1 MAESDAALV
10 RSVASGEHEALAEIY
25 RRYGGA
31 VWGLCSRVC
40 RDGELAREVSQTVFV
55 NLWTSPARFDPT
67 RGAFRSWLLAQAHA
81 RAVDAVRSEAA
92 RRRREERAAGL
103 DAVELPPI
111 SAEVEGAALLTAL
124 RESVRQAV
132 DRLPVLERDVI
143 LLTYLGGH
151 TYRDAARRLG
161 QPEGTVKSRIRTG
174 LQRLRVILEAQGV
187 TP

>member
-1 MAESDAALV
+1 
-10 RSVASGEHEALAEIY
+10 
-25 RRYGGA
+25 

-55 NLWTSPARFDPT
+55 NLWTSPTRFDPA
-67 RGAFRSWLLAQAHA
+67 RGGFRSWLLAQAHA
-81 RAVDAVRSEAA
+81 RAVDAVRSESA

-111 SAEVEGAALLTAL
+111 SAEVEGAALLSSL
-124 RESVRQAV
+124 RDSVRQAV

-151 TYRDAARRLG
+151 TYRDAARQLG